1 MKFWFL
7 GKYQR
12 AGVANHW
19 KMVNLKKRI
28 FCFFFGNFRDKIQSK
43 TAVDGFQIKKVFF
56 IDFEKC
62 RFLLGKYEAISE
74 NRERI
79 KPVIYFFAISETEI
93 TVK

>member
-1 MKFWFL
+1 L
-7 GKYQR
+7 
-12 AGVANHW
+12 
-19 KMVNLKKRI
+19 
-28 FCFFFGNFRDKIQSK
+28 FFFGNFRDKIQSK
-43 TAVDGFQIKKVFF
+43 NRCRWISDIESVF
-56 IDFEKC
+56 IDFKKC